1 MNWII
6 RSIKSLEFHTNLR
19 EVLKPIWQDL
29 NEYEWVL
36 ADLDFMTDDE
46 IPIHFDEDYFILNRD
61 EFNVI
66 YQSRTQLIWGLIS
79 AVPRNTPLDF
89 NLISN
94 LSVEV
99 QDTFTADQYLIKES
113 YLEITALDSSYTI
126 IKFKDEK
133 LSNKFKEYFQ
143 DEAIDL
149 QEFHKKKI

>member
-19 EVLKPIWQDL
+19 EVLKPIWEDL

-66 YQSRTQLIWGLIS
+66 YQSRTQLIWGVIQ
-79 AVPRNTPLDF
+79 
-89 NLISN
+89 
-94 LSVEV
+94 LSQE
-99 QDTFTADQYLIKES
+99 TF
-113 YLEITALDSSYTI
+113 
-126 IKFKDEK
+126 
-133 LSNKFKEYFQ
+133 
-143 DEAIDL
+143 
-149 QEFHKKKI
+149 H

>member
-6 RSIKSLEFHTNLR
+6 RSIKILEFHTNLR
-19 EVLKPIWQDL
+19 EVLKPIWEDL